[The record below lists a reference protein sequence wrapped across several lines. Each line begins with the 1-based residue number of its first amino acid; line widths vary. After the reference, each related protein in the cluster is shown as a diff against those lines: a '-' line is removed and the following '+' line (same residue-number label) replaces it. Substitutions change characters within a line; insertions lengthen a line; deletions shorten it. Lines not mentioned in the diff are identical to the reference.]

1 MKPLVTIIA
10 SLTEYPSSQTCTVKN
25 SPAHCSTLQYSTV
38 HCSTVQQPD
47 HGKEGHDVEDGA
59 VVGQQRHQ
67 LVGPAVHDQGGVVY
81 RTPGVPDGV

>member
-1 MKPLVTIIA
+1 MKPLVTIMA
-10 SLTEYPSSQTCTVKN
+10 SLTEYPSSQTCTVQ
-25 SPAHCSTLQYSTV
+25 SSTV
-38 HCSTVQQPD
+38 HYSTVQQAD
-47 HGKEGHDVEDGA
+47 HGQEGHDVEDGA